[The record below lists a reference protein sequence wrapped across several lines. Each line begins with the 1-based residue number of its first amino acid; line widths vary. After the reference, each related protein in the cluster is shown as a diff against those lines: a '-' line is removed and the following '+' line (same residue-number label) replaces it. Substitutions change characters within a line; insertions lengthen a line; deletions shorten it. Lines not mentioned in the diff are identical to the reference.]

1 MELADLVLSALPP
14 AQPRGAILAFVG
26 AGGKTSGLYALAGE
40 LSARGARVLV
50 TTTTMMYDP
59 AGEGGRG
66 LDGVDVIPEFA
77 PDADRASAS
86 AVESLERALARIRAR
101 AAPGRVLMAASGA
114 LAAEGKIRG
123 IGQDIPERLAPAFD
137 WLLVEADGSRRL
149 PVKAPGPAE
158 PAMPSRADLVLGF
171 IGLDCLGKPIA
182 AGTVHRHERFAD
194 LVGAQTGEAIT
205 AAHLVTLATAKDGL
219 FKAAPPCARRIVVL
233 NKADLLP
240 AGRLDAVLDAFDGAS
255 AQGID
260 LVAAC
265 CVAAPS
271 DRVVAIRRGIPR
283 PDHPVVE

>member
-1 MELADLVLSALPP
+1 
-14 AQPRGAILAFVG
+14 
-26 AGGKTSGLYALAGE
+26 
-40 LSARGARVLV
+40 
-50 TTTTMMYDP
+50 
-59 AGEGGRG
+59 
-66 LDGVDVIPEFA
+66 
-77 PDADRASAS
+77 
-86 AVESLERALARIRAR
+86 
-101 AAPGRVLMAASGA
+101 MAASGA

-123 IGQDIPERLAPAFD
+123 IGPDLPARLAPAFD

-171 IGLDCLGKPIA
+171 IGLDCLGAPIA
-182 AGTVHRHERFAD
+182 AGTVHRHELFAR
-194 LVGAQTGEAIT
+194 LVGAQAGEAIT
-205 AAHLVTLATAKDGL
+205 AAHLVTLATAKEGL
-219 FKAAPPCARRIVVL
+219 FKAAPPSARRIVVL

-260 LVAAC
+260 IVAAC

-271 DRVVAIRRGIPR
+271 GRVVAIRRGIPR